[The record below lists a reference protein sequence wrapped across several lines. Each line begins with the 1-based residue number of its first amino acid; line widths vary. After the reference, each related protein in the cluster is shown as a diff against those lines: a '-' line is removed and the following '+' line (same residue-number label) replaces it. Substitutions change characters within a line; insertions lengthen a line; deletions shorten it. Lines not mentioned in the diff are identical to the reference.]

1 MLSFLSQTY
10 SVIEQIDDAQLFEY
24 PDLPVNQRTT
34 CSIFPTSDQAP
45 AVTTP
50 QADMPSQH
58 TNVNADSSPLFELD
72 IGTFPEPAQ
81 PRVDTTIIAD
91 LYNLSADPPIM
102 DGEKANKLACLEALR
117 QQRNHIQDCI
127 RLL

>member
-1 MLSFLSQTY
+1 VLSFLSQTH
-10 SVIEQIDDAQLFEY
+10 SAIEQIDDARLSEY

-34 CSIFPTSDQAP
+34 CSMFPTSDQVP

-58 TNVNADSSPLFELD
+58 TNVNADSSLLFELD
-72 IGTFPEPAQ
+72 IGNLPESAQ
-81 PRVDTTIIAD
+81 PRVDFTLIAD
-91 LYNLSADPPIM
+91 SPITG
-102 DGEKANKLACLEALR
+102 GEKANRLACLEALR
-117 QQRNHIQDCI
+117 RQRNHIQDCI